1 MHARVSTYR
10 GGADRLVEGF
20 EGVRDDLAALD
31 GFSHAYFMVDR
42 KSGRGM
48 SITFWESE
56 DALLASVAK
65 ADELR
70 RQGAEAGDSAIESV
84 EHYEIGMTVG
94 TPTTA

>member
-10 GGADRLVEGF
+10 GDGDRLIEGF
-20 EGVRDDLAALD
+20 EGVSDALAAVD

-42 KSGRGM
+42 SGKGM
-48 SITFWESE
+48 SITIWESE

-70 RQGAEAGDSAIESV
+70 RQGADAGGSEIESV

-94 TPTTA
+94 TPTT